1 MECFGKGLEVTH
13 CAIGNVTYVLFNF
26 NRDSVHLVPFLRY
39 GELFV
44 ESRRYL
50 HHLHLAPPVGV
61 IPGLASLVEHRLVT
75 DTERQTNTG
84 PWHIPQ

>member
-44 ESRRYL
+44 ESRRF
-50 HHLHLAPPVGV
+50 
-61 IPGLASLVEHRLVT
+61 
-75 DTERQTNTG
+75 
-84 PWHIPQ
+84 

>member
-1 MECFGKGLEVTH
+1 MPLAMSPMSYSTLIEIVSILYRFLDMASYLSKV
-13 CAIGNVTYVLFNF
+13 ADFN
-26 NRDSVHLVPFLRY
+26 
-39 GELFV
+39 
-44 ESRRYL
+44 L

-61 IPGLASLVEHRLVT
+61 IPGLAILVEHRLVT